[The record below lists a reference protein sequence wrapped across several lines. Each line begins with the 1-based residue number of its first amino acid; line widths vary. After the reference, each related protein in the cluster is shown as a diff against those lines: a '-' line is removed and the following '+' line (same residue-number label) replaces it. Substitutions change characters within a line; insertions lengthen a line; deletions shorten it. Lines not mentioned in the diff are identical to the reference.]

1 MAGVRESEGWC
12 IRRRVW
18 PAMRRARRWRTRGLI
33 APVNPSLRNP
43 GAIHIVADF
52 RRWLCQSRGAGS
64 ARRTWPGALKRDR
77 RRGTGCPGWAVEAFP
92 HVGPGGHRQQWW
104 LAWLVSPAR
113 RSRRRTTR
121 RLGSRDATRPAP
133 RADIYL
139 EHNKRRWQ
147 PETANSNPL
156 PGALASWR
164 YFVVVVCLVDWL
176 NSLAARLRDFLAT
189 LSCDFISSRSR
200 RRLARSC
207 LTALRAS
214 PFFFKPTCS
223 RFSVFAAWSRACCA
237 RSSESPAVVAAGF
250 CSAPAGLPRELEG
263 LRRADGV
270 VPRGAREFLVPA
282 GDLAVTGGRITSDSG
297 STDRCAVAIGHLCFQ
312 GAGHHRQTGA

>member
-1 MAGVRESEGWC
+1 MSAGSGWRYRRVFCRTWLSSGWVPGTRALGSGRWRIGYPAGESMISRAARTGRVSDMAGVRESEGWC

-147 PETANSNPL
+147 PETAN
-156 PGALASWR
+156 
-164 YFVVVVCLVDWL
+164 
-176 NSLAARLRDFLAT
+176 
-189 LSCDFISSRSR
+189 
-200 RRLARSC
+200 
-207 LTALRAS
+207 
-214 PFFFKPTCS
+214 
-223 RFSVFAAWSRACCA
+223 
-237 RSSESPAVVAAGF
+237 
-250 CSAPAGLPRELEG
+250 
-263 LRRADGV
+263 
-270 VPRGAREFLVPA
+270 
-282 GDLAVTGGRITSDSG
+282 
-297 STDRCAVAIGHLCFQ
+297 
-312 GAGHHRQTGA
+312 